1 MNWGV
6 FGMWL
11 FFKSRKQT
19 VGDAKRPSLSGKKET
34 VRDSPRQTNRGHDSH
49 SAAAFMM
56 LVRGQFGDEA
66 GDLTPCLLLRLAPS

>member
-1 MNWGV
+1 
-6 FGMWL
+6 MWL

-19 VGDAKRPSLSGKKET
+19 VGDAKILSLSGKET
-34 VRDSPRQTNRGHDSH
+34 VKDSPRQTNRGHDSH

-66 GDLTPCLLLRLAPS
+66 ADLTHCLLLRLAPS